1 MTDLLATPVTRTG
14 DWPAGTMRAAAV
26 VAHGQVDLIELPIP
40 EPAAGEV
47 LVRVSHVGLCGTDLE
62 LLHGTASYLRDGR
75 AGLPH
80 VFGHEW
86 TGVVVAAQGAGGGIA
101 VPGTRVVGQTMIS
114 CGSCV
119 ACHRGRRNL
128 CRAMRETGLY
138 RQQGA
143 AAEYIRVPAHT
154 LTALPADVDDHAA
167 ALVEPAVTVLAG
179 LAALGLDR
187 TDTVAVVGSGTI
199 GLLAVQAARDQV
211 GAVDLVGIDSESLAL
226 GSQLG
231 ARHTF
236 GPAGAPH
243 RAYSAVVE
251 ASGATSGMS
260 TALDLL
266 DLGGRLAAI
275 GVAAEPVDGWNAQR
289 LVLDGLTVLGVR
301 HGLDHYGEAV
311 ELFRQGVLDAGPLV
325 HSVLPLHRAAEAFAL
340 LEKPRRAPKVLLDVR
355 G

>member
-1 MTDLLATPVTRTG
+1 MTNVLESPVTG
-14 DWPAGTMRAAAV
+14 DWPVGTMRAAAV
-26 VAHGQVDLIELPIP
+26 VGHGEVELLELPV
-40 EPAAGEV
+40 PAPAPGGV

-62 LLHGTASYLRDGR
+62 LLHGNASYLRDGR
-75 AGLPH
+75 ARLPH

-86 TGVVVAAQGAGGGIA
+86 TGVVVASWGTAGE
-101 VPGTRVVGQTMIS
+101 VTTPGTRVVGQTMIS
-114 CGSCV
+114 CGTCV

-138 RQQGA
+138 GQQGA
-143 AAEYIRVPAHT
+143 AAEYVRIPAHA
-154 LTALPADVDDHAA
+154 LTALPDDVDDHAA

-179 LAALGLDR
+179 LAAVGLDR

-199 GLLAVQAARDQV
+199 GLLAVQAAVERA
-211 GAVDLVGIDSESLAL
+211 GAVDLVGVDPESLDL
-226 GSQLG
+226 GRRLG
-231 ARHTF
+231 ARHAF
-236 GPAGAPH
+236 GPGNAPR

-251 ASGATSGMS
+251 ASGATSGPS

-275 GVAAEPVDGWNAQR
+275 GVAAEPVDGWDAQR
-289 LVLDGLTVLGVR
+289 LVLDGLAVLGVR

-311 ELFRQGVLDAGPLV
+311 ELFRRGVLDARPLV

>member
-1 MTDLLATPVTRTG
+1 MTGVLENPVTDTG
-14 DWPAGTMRAAAV
+14 DWPTGTMHAAV
-26 VAHGQVDLIELPIP
+26 VAGHGKVELVELPVP

-62 LLHGTASYLRDGR
+62 LLHGNASYLLDGR
-75 AGLPH
+75 ARLPH

-86 TGVVVAAQGAGGGIA
+86 TGVVVAARSTGGDVTA
-101 VPGTRVVGQTMIS
+101 PGTRVVGQTMIS
-114 CGSCV
+114 CGRCV

-138 RQQGA
+138 GQQGA

-154 LTALPADVDDHAA
+154 LTALPSDVDDHAA

-179 LAALGLDR
+179 LAAIGLDR

-199 GLLAVQAARDQV
+199 GLLAVQAAVERA
-211 GAVDLVGIDSESLAL
+211 GAVDLVGIDPESLDL
-226 GSQLG
+226 GRELG
-231 ARHTF
+231 ARHLF
-236 GPAGAPH
+236 GPSDAPR

-251 ASGATSGMS
+251 ASGAAAGPS

-275 GVAAEPVDGWNAQR
+275 GVAAEPVDGWDAQR
-289 LVLDGLTVLGVR
+289 LVLDGLSVLGVR

-311 ELFRQGVLDAGPLV
+311 ELFRRGVLDAGPLV
-325 HSVLPLHRAAEAFAL
+325 HSVVPLHRAAEAFAL